1 MRNRTRTSN
10 PVLQASIDVIGAL
23 DNVSQAVGQPADEM
37 RQLYE
42 EANRWMAVEDE
53 LRTMLSGVAGANL
66 LRRRRLA
73 LLAAQ
78 VDNIGTQL
86 ARDPDNAVLVPRVQ
100 EIKRLRSFQRR
111 KKAAPAP
118 GVPQFPAPDTPA
130 AAAPAHATPQDPGT
144 SGNPKA

>member
-66 LRRRRLA
+66 LRRRCLA

-78 VDNIGTQL
+78 VYNIGTQL
-86 ARDPDNAVLVPRVQ
+86 ARDPDNAVLVPQVQ
-100 EIKRLRSFQRR
+100 EIKRLRNLQRR
-111 KKAAPAP
+111 KKAATAPGAPPSPAP
-118 GVPQFPAPDTPA
+118 
-130 AAAPAHATPQDPGT
+130 PAHPAQEDPATSETPQL
-144 SGNPKA
+144 